1 MPNILQFPRKR
12 RRETGKPFIR
22 LPFLFLSMAAFLL
35 VIGVRLVSI
44 QAVQAEKFDD
54 LARNQ
59 RFTSVELPPDRGAI
73 YDRNGEIM
81 AISIEMETVFA
92 TPYQVEDP
100 RRAARK
106 LAPILQ
112 EKRSTI
118 YKKLVSDSG
127 FAYLKRKVDRRTAD
141 KVRELKIDGIG
152 LLPES
157 KRFYPGKTLASQ
169 TLGFVGMDNVG
180 LAGLELTYDS
190 YLRGKPGKLQME
202 QDLYGRPI
210 PGGEFKLEKASD
222 GRNIV
227 LTIDKEIQYKAQ
239 VELKRAIKEHEAAGG
254 WIVVMNSKNGE
265 IYALAN
271 EPTFDLNKFY
281 TADSSIMSN
290 RLLED
295 TFEPGST
302 MKVIT
307 AAAALEERLFSASDS
322 LTLPGTIRV
331 GGYTIGEAH
340 ARETREFTFA
350 EIVTQSSNI
359 GSVHIGEA
367 LGKQRLY
374 QYISRFGL
382 NRETALGLPGE
393 AQGYVLHPDS
403 WSASTIATVSFGQGL
418 SVTALGMVRAVNVV
432 ASDGLLIEPK
442 IVKEIIDSKGKAR
455 AIKREAERERVIS
468 KSTAVAISKILA
480 DSITSGTG
488 GAAKIDGYEAAGK
501 TGTAQKPST
510 ETRGYDPGKYVSSF
524 IGFAPVDDPAITILV
539 ALDEPRGQY
548 YGGVVAAPVF
558 AEVGAYALQR
568 LQIEP

>member
-1 MPNILQFPRKR
+1 
-12 RRETGKPFIR
+12 
-22 LPFLFLSMAAFLL
+22 
-35 VIGVRLVSI
+35 VR
-44 QAVQAEKFDD
+44 A
-54 LARNQ
+54 
-59 RFTSVELPPDRGAI
+59 
-73 YDRNGEIM
+73 
-81 AISIEMETVFA
+81 
-92 TPYQVEDP
+92 
-100 RRAARK
+100 
-106 LAPILQ
+106 
-112 EKRSTI
+112 
-118 YKKLVSDSG
+118 
-127 FAYLKRKVDRRTAD
+127 
-141 KVRELKIDGIG
+141 LKIEGIG

-169 TLGFVGMDNVG
+169 TIGFVGMDNIG

-190 YLRGKPGKLQME
+190 HLRGRPGRLRME

-210 PGGEFKLEKASD
+210 PGGEFKLQKASD
-222 GRNIV
+222 GRNLV

-239 VELKRAIKEHEAAGG
+239 VELKRAVKKHQAAGG

-281 TADSSIMSN
+281 TAEASNISN
-290 RLLED
+290 RLLEEAH
-295 TFEPGST
+295 EPGST

-307 AAAALEERLFSASDS
+307 AAAALEERLFSAANT
-322 LTLPGTIRV
+322 LTLPGTIQV

-367 LGKQRLY
+367 LGKQRFY
-374 QYISRFGL
+374 GYISEFGL
-382 NRETALGLPGE
+382 NQETAMGLPGE
-393 AQGYVLHPDS
+393 TRGALPDPGS

-418 SVTALGMVRAVNVV
+418 SATGLGMIRAVNAV
-432 ASDGLLIEPK
+432 ASGGLLIEPTV
-442 IVKEIIDSKGKAR
+442 VKEIIDSKGKAR
-455 AIKREAERERVIS
+455 AIKRETGPKRVIS
-468 KSTAVAISKILA
+468 KSTAAAISKILA
-480 DSITSGTG
+480 DSITAGTG
-488 GAAKIDGYEAAGK
+488 GEAKIDGYAAAGK

-510 ETRGYDPGKYVSSF
+510 ESRGYDPGKYLSSF
-524 IGFAPVDDPAITILV
+524 IGFAPVNDPAITILV
-539 ALDEPRGQY
+539 ALDEPKNQY